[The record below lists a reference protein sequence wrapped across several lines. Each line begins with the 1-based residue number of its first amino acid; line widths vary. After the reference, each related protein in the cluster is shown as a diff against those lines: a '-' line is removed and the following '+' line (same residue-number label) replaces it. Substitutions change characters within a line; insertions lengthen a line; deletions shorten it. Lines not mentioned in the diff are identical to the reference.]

1 MAELVAGRARFGL
14 ALLGRPA
21 EGGGGTMRLL
31 LEFLDPLLERS
42 DELAQLGEVRTVGA
56 FGIERRRSG
65 RHV

>member
-1 MAELVAGRARFGL
+1 MAGLVAGRARFGL

-21 EGGGGTMRLL
+21 EGGGGTMGLL

-42 DELAQLGEVRTVGA
+42 DDLAQLGELRTVGA
-56 FGIERRRSG
+56 FRFERGRIG